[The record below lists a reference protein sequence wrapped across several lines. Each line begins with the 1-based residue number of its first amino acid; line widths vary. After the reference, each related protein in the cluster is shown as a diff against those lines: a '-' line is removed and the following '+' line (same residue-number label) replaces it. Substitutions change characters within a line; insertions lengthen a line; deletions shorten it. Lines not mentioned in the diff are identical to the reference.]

1 MEDRGSGRSDSSAEE
16 RPRHFL
22 GPQSSV
28 LPRRFPLSRTQL
40 TGAGTQLV
48 HTLEEAATHLQ
59 RLHGIVEKMAMA
71 HKFQQ
76 PTAPFGQQ
84 LRRAAAP
91 LVGMLKA
98 QYSVLADQVSGLI
111 LVATRGGN
119 EQRKVSALREA
130 VGQLRAQIEIA
141 INKVHEQH

>member
-1 MEDRGSGRSDSSAEE
+1 MA
-16 RPRHFL
+16 
-22 GPQSSV
+22 
-28 LPRRFPLSRTQL
+28 RTQL
-40 TGAGTQLV
+40 TGIGTQLM
-48 HTLEEAATHLQ
+48 HTLEEAATYVQ
-59 RLHGIVEKMAMA
+59 RIHGIVEKMAMA
-71 HKFQQ
+71 HKLQQ

-91 LVGMLKA
+91 LVGMLKV

-119 EQRKVSALREA
+119 EQRKVAALREG

-141 INKVHEQH
+141 MNKVNEQHAIEKDEPKASGE

>member
-1 MEDRGSGRSDSSAEE
+1 MS
-16 RPRHFL
+16 RP
-22 GPQSSV
+22 
-28 LPRRFPLSRTQL
+28 QL

-48 HTLEEAATHLQ
+48 HLLEDAAAHLQ

-71 HKFQQ
+71 HRLQQ

-91 LVGMLKA
+91 LVGLLKT

-119 EQRKVSALREA
+119 EQRKVSALREG
-130 VGQLRAQIEIA
+130 VGQLRSQIEIA
-141 INKVHEQH
+141 TNKVYEHHAAEATDD